1 MTSQPRKNG
10 TDHQDELDRIVG
22 LWAQEN
28 PGMDVETKK
37 LSLRLRRAAQLLE
50 RVIRRE
56 LNTFDV
62 EPWEFDLLLSLRRA
76 PQHRKSAGTLLR
88 ESGVTSGAITNR
100 VSRLERAGWVTREI
114 DPDDRRHVLVSL
126 TEEGEKRA
134 NRLVTMKTEAEQR
147 FFGAL
152 DRDVIE
158 RLSADLSTL
167 LEQVDGAGSVS
178 FDPFA
183 QPS

>member
-1 MTSQPRKNG
+1 MRPNT
-10 TDHQDELDRIVG
+10 E
-22 LWAQEN
+22 
-28 PGMDVETKK
+28 
-37 LSLRLRRAAQLLE
+37 RA
-50 RVIRRE
+50 R
-56 LNTFDV
+56 
-62 EPWEFDLLLSLRRA
+62 
-76 PQHRKSAGTLLR
+76 GTLLR

-114 DPDDRRHVLVSL
+114 DPDDRRHVLVNL

-167 LEQVDGAGSVS
+167 LEQVDGAGSDI